1 MEEVKGIDLGV
12 KKVPADQAIPGNPP
26 QEVPSKPE
34 VRYPMIEDMTFRG
47 VIQSEEQ
54 GYALLKAVQLSV
66 NGLGTETLIAVAA
79 TIEKKPQ
86 LLQQAKAYLIYL
98 GVL

>member
-1 MEEVKGIDLGV
+1 MENEITTPDLRQLFV
-12 KKVPADQAIPGNPP
+12 L
-26 QEVPSKPE
+26 

-54 GYALLKAVQLSV
+54 GYDLLKAVQLSV